1 MRDEREHACQRG
13 RGKGL
18 ERDTNMIPALAAGL
32 VLVLAF
38 IFSMLGLGG
47 SMLYVP
53 VFHWL
58 GYDFKS
64 VAIPTGLLLNGI
76 AALSA
81 AIYYLRA
88 RMVDI
93 KGAIPLIISSFIGA
107 PVGAYF
113 TRLVPTRIL
122 LEAFALAMIFAGG
135 RMVMVSR
142 RPDKEAK
149 LSPGLRIGLMGV
161 GGFFIGFIAG
171 LLGVGG
177 GFLFVPMMMAMGYKT
192 KEAAATSAFVVIFS
206 SFSGFAGH
214 LAEGHY
220 DWPLMAAT
228 TLAAIIGGQIG
239 ARIMNEKMKPSW
251 IKQMFAILLLGVA
264 VNLLWKVLA

>member
-1 MRDEREHACQRG
+1 
-13 RGKGL
+13 
-18 ERDTNMIPALAAGL
+18 MIITIVAG
-32 VLVLAF
+32 VILVLAF

-47 SMLYVP
+47 AMLYIP
-53 VFHWL
+53 VFNWF

-76 AALSA
+76 TALSA

-88 RMVDI
+88 KMVDI
-93 KGAIPLIISSFIGA
+93 KGSVPLIISSFIGA

-113 TRLVPTRIL
+113 TRLIPTQTLIVL
-122 LEAFALAMIFAGG
+122 FALSMVFAGG
-135 RMVMVSR
+135 RMLMVSG
-142 RPDKEAK
+142 RPDKETMMAANR
-149 LSPGLRIGLMGV
+149 RICLMGA

-177 GFLFVPMMMAMGYKT
+177 GFLFVPMMIAMGYKT

-220 DWPLMAAT
+220 EWPLMIAT
-228 TLAAIIGGQIG
+228 TVAVIIGSQVG
-239 ARIMNEKMKPSW
+239 AKVMKEKMKAKW
-251 IKQMFAILLLGVA
+251 IKQMFAVVLLGVA
-264 VNLLWKVLA
+264 AKLLWKILL